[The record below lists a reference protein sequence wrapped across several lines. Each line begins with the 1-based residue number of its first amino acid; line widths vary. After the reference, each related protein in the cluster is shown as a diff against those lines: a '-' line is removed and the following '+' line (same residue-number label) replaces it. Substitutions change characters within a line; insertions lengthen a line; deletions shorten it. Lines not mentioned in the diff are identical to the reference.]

1 MSEWGYGVLAQAV
14 LSVHAAFIVFVVA
27 GGFLVLRWPKLAWAH
42 VPCLLWGVA
51 IVIGG
56 WICPLTPLELAL
68 RERAGLPLYSGGF
81 LDRYLMPWVYPEH
94 LGQGAKII
102 LGLLT
107 AGLNLAIY
115 LRVLRRAR

>member
-1 MSEWGYGVLAQAV
+1 MSEGLYAVLAQAV
-14 LSVHAAFIVFVVA
+14 LVVHAAFIVFVA
-27 GGFLVLRWPKLAWAH
+27 GGGFLVLRWPRLAWIH
-42 VPCLLWGVA
+42 LPCLVWGVA

-81 LDRYLMPWVYPEH
+81 LDQYLMPWVYPAA
-94 LGQGAKII
+94 LGEGAKIV

-107 AGLNLAIY
+107 AAANFAIY
-115 LRVLRRAR
+115 LRLVTRAR

>member
-1 MSEWGYGVLAQAV
+1 VNEGLYGVLAQAV
-14 LSVHAAFIVFVVA
+14 LFVHALFIAFVA
-27 GGFLVLRWPKLAWAH
+27 GGGFLVLRWPKLAWIH

-68 RERAGLPLYSGGF
+68 RERAGMPLYSGGF
-81 LDRYLMPWVYPEH
+81 LDQYLMPWVYPER
-94 LGQGAKII
+94 LGQAAKVV

-107 AGLNLAIY
+107 AAVNAAIY
-115 LRVLRRAR
+115 LRLHRRRR

>member
-1 MSEWGYGVLAQAV
+1 MSEGLYGVLAQAV
-14 LSVHAAFIVFVVA
+14 LVVHAAFIVFVA
-27 GGFLVLRWPKLAWAH
+27 GGGFLVLRWPRLAWIH
-42 VPCLLWGVA
+42 VPCLVWGVA

-81 LDRYLMPWVYPEH
+81 LDQYLMPWVYPEA
-94 LGQGAKII
+94 LGPGAKTV

-107 AGLNLAIY
+107 AVANLAIY
-115 LRVLRRAR
+115 LHLVARAR